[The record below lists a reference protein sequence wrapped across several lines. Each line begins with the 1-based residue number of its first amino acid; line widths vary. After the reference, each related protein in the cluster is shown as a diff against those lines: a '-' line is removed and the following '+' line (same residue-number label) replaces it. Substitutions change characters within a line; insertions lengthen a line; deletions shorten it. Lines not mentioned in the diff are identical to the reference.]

1 MSKALRF
8 LAAYNRIDA
17 CLREIAGSC
26 HSRGFSSLVK
36 KTAGLNRIVA
46 KHRKDLLMVAR
57 LRNVLVHEQKKPNY
71 IIAEPHQDIVNLVE
85 EIANAL
91 EKPPLVIPTFR
102 QKVVTFT
109 DTELISKPL
118 IFIKENNYSQFPI
131 YDGESHLMGLLTER
145 CIARW
150 LASQVKVGEEMMLI
164 EETCIGRVLEYKE
177 NSNNLSFLPENA
189 TVYEAEDLFLKNR
202 SLEAILITEDKD
214 PNAPLLGIITLWDIF
229 SINK

>member
-1 MSKALRF
+1 MGKAEHF
-8 LAAYNRIDA
+8 LAAYNRIEA
-17 CLREIAGSC
+17 CLQEMAGTGYR
-26 HSRGFSSLVK
+26 RGFSSLVR

-46 KHRKDLLMVAR
+46 KHRKDLLLIAR
-57 LRNVLVHEQKKPNY
+57 LRNILVHEQKKPY
-71 IIAEPHQDIVNLVE
+71 FVIAEPHQDIVNLVE
-85 EIANAL
+85 NIADAL

-109 DTELISKPL
+109 NTESISKPL

-150 LASQVKVGEEMMLI
+150 LAYQVKVGEEMMLI
-164 EETCIGRVLEYKE
+164 EETCINCVLEFQE
-177 NSNNLSFLPENA
+177 RRDNLAFLPKDA
-189 TVYEAEDLFLKNR
+189 TVFEAEDLFLENR
-202 SLEAILITEDKD
+202 SLEAILITEKKD

-229 SINK
+229 SLDK